1 MPKDILIEILLK
13 VNKYEI
19 YKIDIKDYGEF
30 YVKTDSEN
38 QLQKIIC
45 ESTEIRSAIIKL
57 WKRYIVCNDM
67 TIITNKINIDI
78 IIWNYHRSG
87 SVRLEEGWEEI
98 NIDTFDSITLQ
109 FFPQILE
116 LWNLQ
121 YDDISITKLN
131 IIS

>member
-1 MPKDILIEILLK
+1 
-13 VNKYEI
+13 
-19 YKIDIKDYGEF
+19 
-30 YVKTDSEN
+30 
-38 QLQKIIC
+38 
-45 ESTEIRSAIIKL
+45 
-57 WKRYIVCNDM
+57 M

-98 NIDTFDSITLQ
+98 KIATFDSITLQ